1 MRGASEALGIHPRA
15 VAAAAKRLGLGKAWK
30 VSAKAGER
38 LGRSVAAPARA
49 RRVDDPQPSRRPAKP
64 RVDWAALDLETRGQ
78 VEDAVAEIKSL
89 TSSVPLSLR
98 EIERRIGRRESW
110 IYLRRS
116 KLPVTMA
123 FLEQVIETVEQFQ
136 ERRLRNVIRRDLEM
150 GVFLTPSGV
159 VRAASLKWEVW
170 ADMARTLIA
179 EVQKDDR
186 LS

>member
-1 MRGASEALGIHPRA
+1 M
-15 VAAAAKRLGLGKAWK
+15 
-30 VSAKAGER
+30 
-38 LGRSVAAPARA
+38 
-49 RRVDDPQPSRRPAKP
+49 
-64 RVDWAALDLETRGQ
+64 
-78 VEDAVAEIKSL
+78 
-89 TSSVPLSLR
+89 PLSLR